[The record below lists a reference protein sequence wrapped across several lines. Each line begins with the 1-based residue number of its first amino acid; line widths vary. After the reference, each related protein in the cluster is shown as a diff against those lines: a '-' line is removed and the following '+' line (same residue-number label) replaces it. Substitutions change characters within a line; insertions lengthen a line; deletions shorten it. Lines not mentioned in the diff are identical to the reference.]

1 MKEIITLKGETDGSN
16 TTGDFPLYGDIVY
29 VATGSPVTSFRIPAG
44 LKAKVW
50 AKRISGAAVT
60 VNINYTRDIT
70 AGAPTCVLMDSEYLA
85 SAGEVA
91 LEKRRPVVLRGLTG
105 KEAFKVS
112 WSSSAADK
120 SYVTLEVEITD
131 ED

>member
-29 VATGSPVTSFRIPAG
+29 GSTTSFRIPAG

-60 VNINYTRDIT
+60 VNINYTRDVT
-70 AGAPTCVLMDSEYLA
+70 AGAPTWVLMDSEYLA

-112 WSSSAADK
+112 WSQTAAAV

>member
-1 MKEIITLKGETDGSN
+1 MKEIITLKGETDSEN
-16 TTGDFPLYGDIVY
+16 DTGDFPLYGDIVY
-29 VATGSPVTSFRIPAG
+29 GSTTSFRIPAG

-50 AKRISGAAVT
+50 AKRISGVPVT

-70 AGAPTCVLMDSEYLA
+70 ANAPTWVLIDSENLA
-85 SAGEVA
+85 EGYGELT

-112 WSSSAADK
+112 WSQTVVGESHIM
-120 SYVTLEVEITD
+120 LEVEITD

>member
-1 MKEIITLKGETDGSN
+1 MKEILTLKGETDGSN
-16 TTGDFPLYGDIVY
+16 TTGDFPLYGDMVY
-29 VATGSPVTSFRIPAG
+29 GSTTSFRIPAG

-60 VNINYTRDIT
+60 VNINYTRDVT
-70 AGAPTCVLMDSEYLA
+70 ASPQTWVLMDSENLA

-91 LEKRRPVVLRGLTG
+91 LEKRRPIVLRGLTG

-112 WSSSAADK
+112 WSSSVAAK